1 MTATIPTTPYS
12 NTYNETGSKRL
23 IKSKV
28 EKINTIDNQDK
39 TRYINRKRNETMNI
53 ITAKNGNRLQHSVA
67 RDVVKHC
74 IQKLMPRMRT
84 LDINV
89 VFKRIPKKE
98 NTVGTC
104 LMQEN
109 NRDFEIEIEK
119 KLSFDEMVK
128 TLCDEMVHVKQ
139 YARNEMTDNA
149 IKGVYRWRNRY
160 IKENT
165 SYSKLPWER
174 EAYRKQRTLSK
185 SYYNS
190 TPN

>member
-12 NTYNETGSKRL
+12 NNYDETGSKRL

-67 RDVVKHC
+67 RDVIKHC

-119 KLSFDEMVK
+119 KVK
-128 TLCDEMVHVKQ
+128 KKPDRHYDYQLVRALDLI
-139 YARNEMTDNA
+139 RG
-149 IKGVYRWRNRY
+149 ISLYRSQAVN
-160 IKENT
+160 
-165 SYSKLPWER
+165 
-174 EAYRKQRTLSK
+174 
-185 SYYNS
+185 
-190 TPN
+190 

>member
-98 NTVGTC
+98 NTVGT
-104 LMQEN
+104 
-109 NRDFEIEIEK
+109 
-119 KLSFDEMVK
+119 
-128 TLCDEMVHVKQ
+128 
-139 YARNEMTDNA
+139 
-149 IKGVYRWRNRY
+149 
-160 IKENT
+160 
-165 SYSKLPWER
+165 
-174 EAYRKQRTLSK
+174 
-185 SYYNS
+185 
-190 TPN
+190 